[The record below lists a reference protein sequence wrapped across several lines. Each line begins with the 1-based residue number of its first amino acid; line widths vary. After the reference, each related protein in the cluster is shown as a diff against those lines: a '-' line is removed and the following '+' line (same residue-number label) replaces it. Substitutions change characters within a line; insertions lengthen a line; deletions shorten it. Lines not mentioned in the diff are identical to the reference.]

1 MPPPLNARRTDA
13 ITDWRTDMSNTLCL
27 PLLYHCCNITSC
39 YVIPAWTKSQTHSS
53 LNTKQV
59 FSFLLFKLLFHLFKD
74 EHHHKKTTNNIYNIF
89 RMYISIILITLC
101 MLINIYTKTAK
112 KRYWRPNIISDKGNS
127 EKQRLTWENSE
138 QKSNQTFC
146 SSNLHTLLK
155 SRKRPPSIL
164 GWR

>member
-53 LNTKQV
+53 LNTKQI
-59 FSFLLFKLLFHLFKD
+59 FSFILFKLLFHLFKD
-74 EHHHKKTTNNIYNIF
+74 EHHHKNNKQYLQYFSYVHINYTYHVMHAYKYIYKN
-89 RMYISIILITLC
+89 SE
-101 MLINIYTKTAK
+101 

-127 EKQRLTWENSE
+127 EKQRLTWESSE
-138 QKSNQTFC
+138 QNSNQTFC